1 MTHRDADETRWLV
14 SLAFGGV
21 TLAAVAGLLETLRR
35 SVQDVDAAVDR
46 VWTAGKLVAQNTQAG
61 HLLSG
66 TTARTA
72 TLRHQL
78 GSPNGAGKERAR

>member
-1 MTHRDADETRWLV
+1 MTRRDANRTRWLV
-14 SLAFGGV
+14 TLAFGGV
-21 TLAAVAGLLETLRR
+21 TVVAVAGLLETLRR
-35 SVQDVDAAVDR
+35 SVEEVDAAVDR

-61 HLLSG
+61 HLLQG

-72 TLRHQL
+72 ALRHQL